1 MEMTA
6 PRRRGR
12 PRKNPDDT
20 TAQDATIQGAPA
32 PSRPPIR
39 PNMRE
44 EDPRAAAELRA
55 QEIMGNIQQI
65 NGTQDEFFFDPNSV
79 PDGWTYEWKRRLLL
93 NQEDPSYATQLEQ
106 VGWQPVPASRHPYM
120 MPLGGKYITI
130 ERKGMI
136 LMERPQVITDRFI
149 ETDRQRARDQVRVK
163 EQQLSAAPDGQFT
176 RDHNQVR
183 PKINKGYEPMP
194 IPTDK

>member
-12 PRKNPDDT
+12 PRKNPDEAI
-20 TAQDATIQGAPA
+20 AQEAPA
-32 PSRPPIR
+32 QAAPAVSRPPLR
-39 PNMRE
+39 ANMRE

-65 NGTQDEFFFDPNSV
+65 NGNQDDFFFDPGSV
-79 PDGWTYEWKRRLLL
+79 PDGWTYEWKRRFLL
-93 NQEDPSYATQLEQ
+93 NQEDPAYATQLEQ
-106 VGWQPVPASRHPYM
+106 YGWQPVPAARHPYM
-120 MPLGGKYITI
+120 MPIGGKHVTI

-136 LMERPQVITDRFI
+136 LMERPKMITDRVI
-149 ETDRQRARDQVRVK
+149 ELDRQRARDQVRVK
-163 EQQLSAAPDGQFT
+163 EQQLAAAPDGQFT